1 MCAIIWIAAM
11 RINTYCRYLC
21 KEYVYYIYVY
31 ITVYFKL
38 VADLFACTQY
48 TAFKAVDTIR
58 FDFNEGSTHL

>member
-1 MCAIIWIAAM
+1 MDSNNAHQYIDIFMHRICIW
-11 RINTYCRYLC
+11 YS
-21 KEYVYYIYVY
+21 YVY

-48 TAFKAVDTIR
+48 TAFKAVDIIR